1 MMMKILAKGTLAA
14 AVVGSLLASTY
25 GCDQPKAKCAAGR
38 GSFAVVYKPVAG
50 APASCADR
58 KGEEVGIGSYN
69 QVGKDNK
76 PDLDVTQIAIQPV
89 TLGNL
94 VDTASSAGAED
105 KDPTHKPYSLG
116 FFTTAEPDG
125 ADFCVVPSLTVA
137 NQNIGAIAEDPDNGI
152 DASPATSVTYAWSN
166 VKLYVTP
173 SALGTQF
180 TANLTIT
187 TDNVACPY
195 TVQGMYPYVDCS
207 KEDPNDPKKTIPD
220 DLDGIARACAP
231 EADEDAGRP
240 TGSGINPDFPTHC
253 DPDLLACTLTKDAI
267 PALK

>member
-14 AVVGSLLASTY
+14 AVVGSLIASTY
-25 GCDQPKAKCAAGR
+25 GCDQPLAKCAAGR
-38 GSFAVVYKPVAG
+38 GAFAAVYKQVSG
-50 APASCADR
+50 PASCADL
-58 KGEEVGIGSYN
+58 KGEQVGFATYN
-69 QVGKDNK
+69 QPGKEGK
-76 PDLDVTQIAIQPV
+76 PNLDVAQIAIQPV
-89 TLGNL
+89 GLGNL
-94 VDTASSAGAED
+94 VDTASTAGAED

-116 FFTTAEPDG
+116 YFTTAEPEG
-125 ADFCVVPSLTVA
+125 DFCTVPSLTAAV
-137 NQNIGAIAEDPDNGI
+137 QNIAEIKADPDNEI
-152 DASPATSVTYAWSN
+152 EAAPATNVTYAWSN

-180 TANLTIT
+180 TADLLLT
-187 TDNVACPY
+187 TDNVACGY
-195 TVQGMYPYVDCS
+195 KVLGMYPYVDCS
-207 KEDPNDPKKTIPD
+207 TKDPKDPKKSIPD

-253 DPDLLACTLTKDAI
+253 DPDLLACTLTKDTI